1 MLVTPS
7 KSVRTVKPATQVAN
21 HRKVRKRE
29 QAGRSSQIALHQWIH
44 NFIVLAP
51 RVVFCIGSIAL

>member
-1 MLVTPS
+1 MLETPS

-21 HRKVRKRE
+21 HTKVRKRE

-44 NFIVLAP
+44 NFIVFVPPAWFFAS
-51 RVVFCIGSIAL
+51 RV